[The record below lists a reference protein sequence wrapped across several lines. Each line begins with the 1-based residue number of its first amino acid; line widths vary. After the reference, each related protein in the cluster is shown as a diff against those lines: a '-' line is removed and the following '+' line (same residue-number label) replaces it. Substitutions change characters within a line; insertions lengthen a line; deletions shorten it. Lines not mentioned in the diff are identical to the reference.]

1 MSSTVTPYS
10 GSGTARPAPVVG
22 AMADDVGAGVGD
34 ATGVAAGD
42 GDGEGVGV
50 GEGAGVALSVPLV
63 AGDGEV
69 ATGVDAAELSE
80 PPPQAP
86 SAEAAAAAISARTTA
101 SREPTPLA
109 EAPAVLA
116 DRRGMKAG
124 TAGRVDAGLVC
135 MGASV
140 GSTPLRR

>member
-1 MSSTVTPYS
+1 
-10 GSGTARPAPVVG
+10 
-22 AMADDVGAGVGD
+22 MADDVGAGVGD